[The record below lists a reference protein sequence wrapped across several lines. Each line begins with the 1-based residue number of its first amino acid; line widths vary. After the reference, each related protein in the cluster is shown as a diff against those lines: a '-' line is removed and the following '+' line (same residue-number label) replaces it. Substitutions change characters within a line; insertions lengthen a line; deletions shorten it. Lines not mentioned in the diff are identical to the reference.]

1 MVEIEDYSFNID
13 SRNIF
18 DHPVKNDI
26 RTYENIR
33 NQPFATG
40 QWDDYTT
47 GCFLDYPYLK
57 WFSIQD
63 DCNRPKQT
71 ANTWFWSKS
80 NLANKFYRKSTH
92 ARNKKMIFIMEE
104 VKETILAF
112 SQGPMKIL

>member
-40 QWDDYTT
+40 Q
-47 GCFLDYPYLK
+47 
-57 WFSIQD
+57 
-63 DCNRPKQT
+63 
-71 ANTWFWSKS
+71 
-80 NLANKFYRKSTH
+80 
-92 ARNKKMIFIMEE
+92 
-104 VKETILAF
+104 
-112 SQGPMKIL
+112 